1 MFKKMSI
8 KAKMATIISITLT
21 VFMTANTFLS
31 IQMYKKEIRT
41 IFQDE
46 TAEKVKMLNLY
57 LENYLATPI
66 SLVENTARDV
76 GNVSTDEQKNLLRN
90 KLETKVG
97 SVEGVIALH
106 VAFKGEK
113 GLYSSDHV
121 ALDAD
126 YNSNERDWF
135 KEAMNNPGEVIVTD
149 PYIDSITNKLI
160 IGVSKALDNGN
171 GVVTLDLDLAFLEG
185 LVSSINIGDEGYAF
199 VIDRYGKILY
209 HPTYKQGEDVTTFP
223 FYEDFTK
230 NDYIQTV
237 QNDETVHINRFYN
250 EQMNWQIGSIYP
262 NSGIEKKYKGIVW
275 NNTGLNTISIIIM
288 SVIFFFIISTFIK
301 PLNNVIKVATNV
313 AGGKLTEKVVVKTE
327 DEIGK
332 LGASFNDMTDGLK
345 TMIHQV
351 DDTAGK
357 LNEFSLDVSASIE
370 ENLQSITQV
379 VDNIQNVSN
388 ETKEQIDAAQ
398 HVQHSIQQMDIQI
411 SQITETMHDVTTATK
426 TAEKYTN
433 EGVNVMENALNQMN
447 SIDTNA
453 KLTADN
459 FNTLISVA
467 NEIDEFSKVISGI
480 AAQTNLLALNASI
493 EAARAGEHGK
503 GFAVVAEEVR
513 KLAEQTNESANEIQM
528 LVGSIHQTGSLA
540 TKSISDNNEAVT
552 AGINQIASAN
562 EVFNTIHTVMGEL
575 TSKVEQTQNAIVT
588 LQQRKVEAVQSSD
601 TIVSTTQR
609 VSDNVE
615 QVAATTEEQNASM
628 EQMAQA
634 AEQLASQA
642 KELQQSIRRFEV

>member
-1 MFKKMSI
+1 MSI
-8 KAKMATIISITLT
+8 KAKMATIILITLT

-66 SLVENTARDV
+66 SLVENTASDV

-90 KLETKVG
+90 NLETKVG

-160 IGVSKALDNGN
+160 VGVSKTLDNGN

-209 HPTYKQGEDVTTFP
+209 HPTYKQGEDVTTLP

-262 NSGIEKKYKGIVW
+262 NSEIEKKYKGIVW

-351 DDTAGK
+351 DETAGK

-426 TAEKYTN
+426 TAEKHTN
-433 EGVNVMENALNQMN
+433 EGVNVMGNALNQMK

-575 TSKVEQTQNAIVT
+575 TTKVEQAQNAIVT
-588 LQQRKVEAVQSSD
+588 LQQRKVEAVQSAD

-628 EQMAQA
+628 EQMAHA